1 MTNRQKSVWRR
12 GNSFV
17 RQTGLRIPRLGAIFW
32 LSIPSA
38 QLLLPVTVRCQDAI
52 RVSQANQAAA
62 AQARAVDPSL
72 YNVAI
77 GPVGLRFQG
86 QAGTELND
94 NVTYSKANPQEDLI
108 FRAGLNTAVY
118 WPVTEKQTLSFSV
131 GIGYLKYLKTTQL
144 DRLYITPDSAL
155 AFQMYAGDF
164 TFDVHNRFTINE
176 SVTQSPSVSGTGD
189 FSQLRNSLGTG
200 VDWNLNKLIFSFGY
214 DHEIVASTSGTF
226 KYADLTSEL
235 FILRGGLQLNE
246 STQAGLEAG
255 GGLTSYDQQVLND
268 STHFIVGPFYQAQIT
283 EYISGKVSGGF
294 VKYSFTRNGT
304 AADLD
309 DVSGFYADV
318 SLSHRLNQYFTQTLS
333 GGRQFQPGIT
343 ANLLDLYSVRY
354 LANWNVSENVTLFTP
369 LFYEQGKQLGGV
381 VEKFDRYGTGLSA
394 GYKLTPKLM
403 ARVAYDFLVRI
414 SDVRSRE
421 YTQNRLAFDV
431 TYTY

>member
-1 MTNRQKSVWRR
+1 M
-12 GNSFV
+12 
-17 RQTGLRIPRLGAIFW
+17 
-32 LSIPSA
+32 
-38 QLLLPVTVRCQDAI
+38 
-52 RVSQANQAAA
+52 
-62 AQARAVDPSL
+62 
-72 YNVAI
+72 
-77 GPVGLRFQG
+77 
-86 QAGTELND
+86 
-94 NVTYSKANPQEDLI
+94 
-108 FRAGLNTAVY
+108 
-118 WPVTEKQTLSFSV
+118 
-131 GIGYLKYLKTTQL
+131 
-144 DRLYITPDSAL
+144 
-155 AFQMYAGDF
+155 
-164 TFDVHNRFTINE
+164 
-176 SVTQSPSVSGTGD
+176 
-189 FSQLRNSLGTG
+189 
-200 VDWNLNKLIFSFGY
+200 
-214 DHEIVASTSGTF
+214 
-226 KYADLTSEL
+226 
-235 FILRGGLQLNE
+235 
-246 STQAGLEAG
+246 
-255 GGLTSYDQQVLND
+255 
-268 STHFIVGPFYQAQIT
+268 
-283 EYISGKVSGGF
+283 
-294 VKYSFTRNGT
+294 KYSFTRNGT